1 MPKISDFRS
10 QDASKMEPKWS
21 QNVTQICKKAI
32 LKQEAKKANENEEKA
47 FILEALVLQKCR
59 KLRVETLGCAFSAF
73 SQKINSRAPKI
84 IKRGTKMEP
93 KWWPRANKID

>member
-21 QNVTQICKKAI
+21 QNITQICKKAI

-47 FILEALVLQKCR
+47 FILEALVLQKCINR
-59 KLRVETLGCAFSAF
+59 RGETLLFIFSPV
-73 SQKINSRAPKI
+73 S
-84 IKRGTKMEP
+84 
-93 KWWPRANKID
+93 